1 MLNNTGSMD
10 PFFVKMEHHQNV
22 KGGGG
27 GGARYYIWFVS
38 SCTYIS
44 FKGAVYTVNF
54 DI

>member
-27 GGARYYIWFVS
+27 GGWLDI
-38 SCTYIS
+38 T
-44 FKGAVYTVNF
+44 F
-54 DI
+54 DLFPLVLI

>member
-27 GGARYYIWFVS
+27 GGGLDI
-38 SCTYIS
+38 T
-44 FKGAVYTVNF
+44 F
-54 DI
+54 DLFPLVLI

>member
-27 GGARYYIWFVS
+27 GLDI
-38 SCTYIS
+38 T
-44 FKGAVYTVNF
+44 F
-54 DI
+54 DLFPLVLI

>member
-27 GGARYYIWFVS
+27 GGVDI
-38 SCTYIS
+38 T
-44 FKGAVYTVNF
+44 F
-54 DI
+54 DLFPLVLI